1 MSIYINQLIQQLN
14 LPNTFIS
21 TTHSNSY
28 LLTAK
33 LEPLPVGGVHRFR
46 TGPDRPGSKTEYR
59 VGGGPGTGLDRSDQ
73 DCPFAFCWPTMRHG
87 LPMPNGT
94 TTLPLSQNFFFFC
107 IRTVRSNLQMR
118 DFLASNAARSTR
130 AEWHDR
136 LLPRKKFFFLLKF
149 GPSVRSNPGP
159 DRRPNSAFC
168 WTEDRTEEDR
178 SGASQSSVRS
188 DFGPKTAHP

>member
-94 TTLPLSQNFFFFC
+94 TTLPLSQNFFFLHQDRPIQPSDARFPGQQC
-107 IRTVRSNLQMR
+107 GTICLCRRLPIKKNKKSRVNCLLLQQTQNR
-118 DFLASNAARSTR
+118 F
-130 AEWHDR
+130 
-136 LLPRKKFFFLLKF
+136 
-149 GPSVRSNPGP
+149 
-159 DRRPNSAFC
+159 
-168 WTEDRTEEDR
+168 
-178 SGASQSSVRS
+178 
-188 DFGPKTAHP
+188 